1 MIDILY
7 EDKQIIVCIKPP
19 GMLSASGKEETSVDM
34 VLQKHREEAGEV
46 GFIGVAHRLD
56 RGTGGL
62 MVFAKTQAAAAALS
76 REIQSGMF
84 QKEYLA
90 VVHGVPDNPAGIY
103 TDLLFKD
110 AKRTNRS

>member
-34 VLQKHREEAGEV
+34 VLQKHREEAGEA

-56 RGTGGL
+56 SEDTGGSGSIVSGNTERYVPKRISGCCTRRSGQFGRYL
-62 MVFAKTQAAAAALS
+62 YRFA
-76 REIQSGMF
+76 F
-84 QKEYLA
+84 
-90 VVHGVPDNPAGIY
+90 
-103 TDLLFKD
+103 
-110 AKRTNRS
+110 